1 MPATPWFKHLFER
14 RVVVGFRS
22 MKNVAVVTGA
32 GRGIGRGVAELLV
45 RRGYAVVV
53 TDVDGEAARRTAEEI
68 GAAEGLEHDVRD
80 EQAHAGVAEAAARHG
95 RLTVW
100 VNNAGRR

>member
-1 MPATPWFKHLFER
+1 
-14 RVVVGFRS
+14 

-80 EQAHAGVAEAAARHG
+80 EQCPCRCRRGRGPSWPAHGLGQQR
-95 RLTVW
+95 
-100 VNNAGRR
+100 GRR